1 MKTGHVYLNIYSDQA
16 DGEIGIIASMFKE
29 MADAFSQIEGTGWVL
44 TEERDL
50 VTVRRVLCSKWL
62 QMKIFLR
69 YKCSDWSTCWL
80 LERATKAVVWVS
92 SNSCSCCCVAV
103 DQYCYITMDITLQE
117 RSFFRTRSHIRLF
130 LELRRRYICVLNRPL
145 RERQRI
151 NWLRMS
157 IKMTRGKGYLKRF
170 KVYAQLTSKNG
181 IIGMIARIVTGKTHY
196 RCLQCLVAGGANSE
210 NFMPCLTP
218 SCGAFYC
225 FDCLPY
231 LKNQCRKC
239 SWKVFLRFYTIK
251 QNVNGLAL
259 GKSLI

>member
-1 MKTGHVYLNIYSDQA
+1 
-16 DGEIGIIASMFKE
+16 
-29 MADAFSQIEGTGWVL
+29 
-44 TEERDL
+44 
-50 VTVRRVLCSKWL
+50 
-62 QMKIFLR
+62 
-69 YKCSDWSTCWL
+69 
-80 LERATKAVVWVS
+80 
-92 SNSCSCCCVAV
+92 
-103 DQYCYITMDITLQE
+103 
-117 RSFFRTRSHIRLF
+117 
-130 LELRRRYICVLNRPL
+130 
-145 RERQRI
+145 
-151 NWLRMS
+151 MS

-239 SWKVFLRFYTIK
+239 S
-251 QNVNGLAL
+251 
-259 GKSLI
+259 

>member
-1 MKTGHVYLNIYSDQA
+1 MKAIAIVVAGLLLINIAVSPWILRFRSGANIFFWTLRTWSHV
-16 DGEIGIIASMFKE
+16 
-29 MADAFSQIEGTGWVL
+29 
-44 TEERDL
+44 R
-50 VTVRRVLCSKWL
+50 
-62 QMKIFLR
+62 
-69 YKCSDWSTCWL
+69 L
-80 LERATKAVVWVS
+80 LLK
-92 SNSCSCCCVAV
+92 
-103 DQYCYITMDITLQE
+103 
-117 RSFFRTRSHIRLF
+117 
-130 LELRRRYICVLNRPL
+130 LRRRYICVLNRPL

-239 SWKVFLRFYTIK
+239 SWKNLFDFMRFLWFYAIK
-251 QNVNGLAL
+251 KNANGLAL
-259 GKSLI
+259 GKRLI

>member
-1 MKTGHVYLNIYSDQA
+1 MVK
-16 DGEIGIIASMFKE
+16 IG
-29 MADAFSQIEGTGWVL
+29 
-44 TEERDL
+44 
-50 VTVRRVLCSKWL
+50 
-62 QMKIFLR
+62 
-69 YKCSDWSTCWL
+69 
-80 LERATKAVVWVS
+80 
-92 SNSCSCCCVAV
+92 
-103 DQYCYITMDITLQE
+103 
-117 RSFFRTRSHIRLF
+117 

-196 RCLQCLVAGGANSE
+196 RCLQCLVAGGADSE

-239 SWKVFLRFYTIK
+239 SRKYT
-251 QNVNGLAL
+251 VVEELY
-259 GKSLI
+259 

>member
-1 MKTGHVYLNIYSDQA
+1 MVKQWNIFQD
-16 DGEIGIIASMFKE
+16 
-29 MADAFSQIEGTGWVL
+29 TNVL
-44 TEERDL
+44 TDQLADCLKEPQ
-50 VTVRRVLCSKWL
+50 KP
-62 QMKIFLR
+62 
-69 YKCSDWSTCWL
+69 L
-80 LERATKAVVWVS
+80 LEFQAIA
-92 SNSCSCCCVAV
+92 VAV
-103 DQYCYITMDITLQE
+103 SVLLLINIAISPWILRF
-117 RSFFRTRSHIRLF
+117 RSGATFEFCCPSYGVACDRLF
-130 LELRRRYICVLNRPL
+130 LEFRRRYICVINRPL

-239 SWKVFLRFYTIK
+239 SWKVFFEIWCD
-251 QNVNGLAL
+251 
-259 GKSLI
+259 